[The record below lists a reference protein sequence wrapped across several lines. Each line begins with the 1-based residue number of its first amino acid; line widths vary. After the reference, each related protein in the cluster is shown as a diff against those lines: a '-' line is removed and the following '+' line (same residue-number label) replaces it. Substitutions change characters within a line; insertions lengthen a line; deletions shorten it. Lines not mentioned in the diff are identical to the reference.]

1 MIQIKN
7 VTLVSASQGLS
18 QDWTYQE
25 FWHPIVQQMEI
36 CGLVFD
42 NNFSEAFISINHNRK
57 HYLAY
62 SRRFPQNK
70 KFLIRTE
77 PISVY
82 PKQYQKKIEDLYDF
96 IITPGGSENLYK
108 NFKYVNYPYFYQDNP
123 FKFSNTE
130 NNLSNLIQK
139 RINEDFYCS
148 DKWHKREILCSII
161 ASNKISPIKGSNYEL
176 RRLVYSKIKESK
188 LSKYGQFWKFSFDER
203 LISRVGLIKFSLEQR
218 SFFNYFRLF
227 KYFFLNLRSVSAV
240 SNKHDVLSQ
249 SKYHLIIENS
259 NDFITEK
266 VYDALIDGAIP
277 IYVGASLLDTG
288 LPAGSYIQINS
299 QFKEIDGILSKLPDL
314 DPGFNLKVI
323 SELFTSNDFKKLFE
337 GQQVYAE
344 IANEII
350 HKLSIKV

>member
-1 MIQIKN
+1 LIQNKN

-18 QDWTYQE
+18 REWTYQE
-25 FWHPIVQQMEI
+25 FWHPIVNQMEI
-36 CGLVFD
+36 SGLVFD

-57 HYLAY
+57 EYISY

-82 PKQYQKKIEDLYDF
+82 PKQYQKEIEDLYDF

-108 NFKYVNYPYFYQDNP
+108 DFKHANYPYFYQNNP
-123 FKFSNTE
+123 FKFSNAE
-130 NNLSNLIQK
+130 NNLSDLIQK
-139 RINEDFYCS
+139 RINENFYSS

-161 ASNKISPIKGSNYEL
+161 ASNKISPIKDSNYEL

-188 LSKYGQFWKFSFDER
+188 LSKYGQFWKFSFNER

-218 SFFNYFRLF
+218 SFYNYFRLF
-227 KYFFLNLRSVSAV
+227 KHFFLNLRSVSAV
-240 SNKHDVLSQ
+240 SNKHDILSQ

-288 LPAGSYIQINS
+288 LPTGSYIQINP
-299 QFKEIDGILSKLPDL
+299 QFKEIDGMLSKLPDL
-314 DPGFNLKVI
+314 DPGINLKII
-323 SELFTSNDFKKLFE
+323 SELFTSEDFEKYFE
-337 GQQVYAE
+337 GNRIYAE
-344 IANEII
+344 IAKEII
-350 HKLSIKV
+350 HKLSIEV